1 MKARIVT
8 IGDEILIGQII
19 DTNSAWLAAQLN
31 ALGVRVHSIYS
42 ISDTAEAI
50 HKALD
55 ESIDQVEL
63 VLMTG
68 GLGPTK
74 DDITKA
80 ALADWFESDW
90 KIDETVLAR
99 VKHHFAS
106 RGIPMPAVNLDQA
119 KVPSVCEILTNEHGS
134 APGMWFKKGNTVFI
148 SMPGVPYEMKAIFAD
163 QAVPKIVERLSLSKI
178 VHKTIMTQGIGE
190 SSLMEIITPWEES
203 LKEFDLKLAYLPS
216 YGLVRLRIS
225 GYETTNAAIDQIMQQ
240 KVDELLPLIS
250 DFVYGFDD
258 EKLEQVVGRILASCD
273 QTIATAESC
282 TGGYLAHM
290 ITSVSGSSAYYK
302 GSALTYANDAKVNV
316 LGVAGNT
323 IDKLGAVSE
332 EVAIQMA
339 DGARKLL
346 QTDFAVSTTGV
357 AGPNGGTDEKPV
369 GTVWIGI
376 ASPSRTYALKFMM
389 GNHRERNIRRTALH
403 ALQLVRKEVMRENK
417 LSLED
422 VLLRNNN

>member
-19 DTNSAWLAAQLN
+19 DTNSAWLSSQLN
-31 ALGVRVHSIYS
+31 AMGIRVHSIYS
-42 ISDTAEAI
+42 IADTQEAI

-55 ESIDQVEL
+55 ESVGQVDL

-74 DDITKA
+74 DDITKG
-80 ALADWFESDW
+80 ALANWFNSGW
-90 KIDETVLAR
+90 KVDEDVLAR
-99 VKHHFAS
+99 VKHHFSS

-119 KVPSVCEILTNEHGS
+119 KVPEVCEILNNQHGS
-134 APGMWFKKGNTVFI
+134 APGMWFEKENTVFI
-148 SMPGVPYEMKAIFAD
+148 SMPGVPYEMKSIFSDEAMPRIQD
-163 QAVPKIVERLSLSKI
+163 RLASSKI

-190 SSLMEIITPWEES
+190 SSLMEIISNWEES
-203 LKEFDLKLAYLPS
+203 LNEFDLKLAYLPS

-258 EKLEQVVGRILASCD
+258 EKLEEVVGRILARCD
-273 QTIATAESC
+273 QSIATAESC

-316 LGVAGNT
+316 LNVKGGT

-389 GNHRERNIRRTALH
+389 GNHRERNIRRTALQ

-417 LSLED
+417 LSLND
-422 VLLRNNN
+422 VLFRENY